1 MVHIQ
6 NRMDW
11 SSVNFDWNHTRAF
24 LVSAEEGS
32 LSAAARAL
40 GTTQPTL
47 SRQVAALE
55 EELGVTLFER
65 VGKGIMLTTAG
76 AQLLEYAKQMGE
88 AASLF
93 SLASS
98 GQSQSLEGTVCISA
112 SEIDAM
118 LRLPDIVKTMQRL
131 EPGIQIEIVAT
142 NEPSDLKRRE
152 ADIAIRSFRPTQGDL
167 IAKKLGEERI
177 WFFGSRHYLSQFEG
191 MQPNEVFPRLKI
203 IDFEQSE
210 RLIEAV
216 KGSGWLID
224 KSNISVV
231 TASHM
236 VHWQLVKEGVGISLF
251 PQEIALKEK
260 DLQIAMKELGPPMTL
275 PLWLICHRELRT
287 NPRVRRVFDI
297 LAENLLP

>member
-1 MVHIQ
+1 MAHIRI
-6 NRMDW
+6 RMDW
-11 SSVNFDWNHTRAF
+11 SSVNFDWNQVRAF
-24 LVSAEEGS
+24 LITAEEGS

-55 EELGVTLFER
+55 EELGLTLFER
-65 VGKGIMLTTAG
+65 VGKGIILTAAG
-76 AQLLEYAKQMGE
+76 TQLLEYAKQMG
-88 AASLF
+88 AAAGLF

-118 LRLPDIVKTMQRL
+118 LRLPDIVKTIQRL
-131 EPGIQIEIVAT
+131 EPCIQIEIVAT

-177 WFFGSRHYLSQFEG
+177 WFFGSTDYLSQFEG
-191 MQPNEVFPRLKI
+191 MPPAEIFPRLKI
-203 IDFEQSE
+203 IGFEQSE

-216 KGSGWLID
+216 KDSGWQID
-224 KSNISVV
+224 KSNISII
-231 TASHM
+231 TASHL
-236 VHWQLVKEGVGISLF
+236 VHWQLVKEGMGLSLF
-251 PQEIALKEK
+251 PEEIAHKEK
-260 DLQIAMKELGPPMTL
+260 DLQIAIAELGPPMTL

-297 LAENLLP
+297 LAENLFP